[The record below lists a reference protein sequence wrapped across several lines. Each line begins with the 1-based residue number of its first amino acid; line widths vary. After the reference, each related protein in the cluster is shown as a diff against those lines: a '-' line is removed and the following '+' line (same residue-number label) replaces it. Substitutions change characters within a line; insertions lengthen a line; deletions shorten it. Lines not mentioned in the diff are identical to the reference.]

1 MKPDAHGDVFFADP
15 GPFFDCNRWAPIGAP
30 KGAHL
35 LETCIQIQIRGKVDI
50 GSNCIRLHPRSYIRF
65 SLTVDAR
72 PSADVHLP
80 RMEICIPSLDTR
92 PSMGNAAMPSTAR
105 FAKVS
110 ANAAVEAATPAV
122 AAPAASAAATAGRCS
137 LRGCSA
143 RKRRRGCATDAG
155 VAALRTLPGP
165 RAGRCKG
172 AQVRR

>member
-1 MKPDAHGDVFFADP
+1 MHMGTFFPQTPHPSSDRSRLALV
-15 GPFFDCNRWAPIGAP
+15 GRCLSARLFEACNQV
-30 KGAHL
+30 
-35 LETCIQIQIRGKVDI
+35 QIYGKVSS
-50 GSNCIRLHPRSYIRF
+50 GTNCIHLHPRSHIRF
-65 SLTVDAR
+65 SLIVDAR
-72 PSADVHLP
+72 PSADVNLP
-80 RMEICIPSLDTR
+80 RMEICSPSSDTR
-92 PSMGNAAMPSTAR
+92 PSMGNAARPSTAK